1 MSPIELLRYSLI
13 FVHIIGLA
21 AIIGSY
27 ILQMPWRRGFDF
39 RPLLIGSIVSLVSG
53 FALVAVREVGD
64 LDVDRWKFTVKLSIA
79 VIVLALAAVGW
90 GRSRSLTRKG
100 QDDASLRPILLVTGI
115 VAMANVAV
123 ALFWR

>member
-1 MSPIELLRYSLI
+1 MSPIEFLRYSLI

-53 FALVAVREVGD
+53 CALVAVHEVGD
-64 LDVDRWKFTVKLSIA
+64 LHVDRWKITVKLSIA

-90 GRSRSLTRKG
+90 GRSRSFRRKSR
-100 QDDASLRPILLVTGI
+100 DDASLRPILLITGI

>member
-1 MSPIELLRYSLI
+1 MSPIELLRYSLV

-53 FALVAVREVGD
+53 FALVAVHEVGD
-64 LDVDRWKFTVKLSIA
+64 LHVDRWKITVKLSIA
-79 VIVLALAAVGW
+79 VVVLALAAVGW
-90 GRSRSLTRKG
+90 GRSRSFRR
-100 QDDASLRPILLVTGI
+100 QSRDDASLRPILLITGI